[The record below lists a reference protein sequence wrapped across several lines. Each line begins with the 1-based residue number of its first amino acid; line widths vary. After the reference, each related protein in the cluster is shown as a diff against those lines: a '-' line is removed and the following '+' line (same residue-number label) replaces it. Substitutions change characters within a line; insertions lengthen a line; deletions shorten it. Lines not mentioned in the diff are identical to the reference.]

1 MMLFDCQRR
10 KTKVLTPSPLSDPRE
25 WHRTERFTREDV
37 LNIEFCLCAAC
48 FTERAERLVETTY
61 RSDCRR
67 FIRDVL
73 RGYVVCKGSRI
84 DIGQR
89 PECLTDRDLDN
100 FVNALAR
107 AGMGTGTNSYSTA
120 VRAAVS
126 LDGPECQHCL
136 SKSVPRKVPTKLQ
149 QGSVAGPSTNP
160 ADGSRTPPVGTG
172 RLTVGPDRSERGYRV
187 AHAQKSLSLVFK
199 HLWCHGFLTNP
210 PPICVID
217 SIILSE
223 AAARGAGTHPI
234 PWTRVAS
241 LEAYREHLAIC
252 KRAAGGHQI
261 AIWEL
266 FVFYGGEPPSDLTEE
281 QLQHAKEAFLLN
293 DAFAARPGSDW
304 RRAIQGTLTDV
315 HRSAFGHNPTWRFVA
330 KMLARAPVHRRH
342 DQLLIDIYSQYE
354 SGVRHTE
361 EHFIEDVAH
370 LVAVMNSEFGN
381 YFR

>member
-1 MMLFDCQRR
+1 M
-10 KTKVLTPSPLSDPRE
+10 
-25 WHRTERFTREDV
+25 
-37 LNIEFCLCAAC
+37 NIEFCFCAAC
-48 FTERAERLVETTY
+48 FTARAERLVESTY

-73 RGYVVCKGSRI
+73 RGYVVCKSSRI

-89 PECLTDRDLDN
+89 SECLTDRDLDN

-120 VRAAVS
+120 VRAAVL

-136 SKSVPRKVPTKLQ
+136 STSVSRKVLTKLQ
-149 QGSVAGPSTNP
+149 QGSVDGPPTNP
-160 ADGSRTPPVGTG
+160 ADGSRAPPGDTG
-172 RLTVGPDRSERGYRV
+172 RLTVVPDRSERGYRV

-223 AAARGAGTHPI
+223 AASRGAGTHPI

-241 LEAYREHLAIC
+241 LKAYREHLAVC

-266 FVFYGGEPPSDLTEE
+266 FVFYGGEPPIDLTDE

-293 DAFAARPGSDW
+293 DSFAAPLFRLASGHP
-304 RRAIQGTLTDV
+304 RHA
-315 HRSAFGHNPTWRFVA
+315 HRCAPIRF
-330 KMLARAPVHRRH
+330 RTQP
-342 DQLLIDIYSQYE
+342 
-354 SGVRHTE
+354 
-361 EHFIEDVAH
+361 DVA
-370 LVAVMNSEFGN
+370 
-381 YFR
+381 FRRKHARQSARPQASRPVTHRYLLPVRIRSQVHGGALH